1 MLQQAKTN
9 LKTNKVIMYLFN
21 RHIDDFKVGM
31 KAKIGNKEL
40 IVTKNTGERVYFG
53 KRFRNWLKLTDVG
66 LYYA

>member
-1 MLQQAKTN
+1 
-9 LKTNKVIMYLFN
+9 MYLFN

-40 IVTKNTGERVYFG
+40 TVTQNTGERVYFG
-53 KRFRNWLKLTDVG
+53 KRFRNWLKLNEVG